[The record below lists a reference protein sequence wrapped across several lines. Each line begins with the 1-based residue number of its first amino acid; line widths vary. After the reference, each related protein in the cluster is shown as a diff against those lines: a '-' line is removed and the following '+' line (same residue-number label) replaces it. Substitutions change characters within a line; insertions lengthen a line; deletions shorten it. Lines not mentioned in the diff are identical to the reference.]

1 MAAETGSVEVE
12 YGVLWREDGRERAGR
27 LSLAAHG
34 LELHEHENGRR
45 VVPFDAIEWIEI
57 RPPVGAGRERI
68 VVKPRG
74 RGEIELESVAD
85 RWIVHDLSER
95 VLGDA
100 YGRDGEPP
108 AWHPGL
114 GL

>member
-1 MAAETGSVEVE
+1 MEVA

-27 LSLAAHG
+27 LSLAAHA
-34 LELHEHENGRR
+34 LELHEHENGSRR
-45 VVPFDAIEWIEI
+45 RVVVPFDEIEWIEI
-57 RPPVGAGRERI
+57 RPPVAGGRERI
-68 VVKPRG
+68 VVKPRD
-74 RGEIELESVAD
+74 RGEIELESAAD